1 MQSVFWISD
10 DRVLAGT
17 SQVWVAR
24 DRGVRNSVKSVIL
37 ALGGSGLWFTRTMS
51 QVRKRSALDR
61 PLPMRGK
68 NEVGLSAFS
77 FLFSEFIQYSQQ
89 RVDTA
94 DQLERKLEDA
104 GVGIGRR
111 VLELGCLREKSSKRE
126 TRMLGILNFIT
137 SVVWKMLFGNAADS
151 LEKSVDQEDE
161 FMIVEKAPLVNMYIS
176 SAPCSC
182 ATFVAGIVR
191 GVLEGAQVRS
201 PVINA
206 PLLLP
211 FARPLTSHGAAFS
224 TQFPARVSAHEQE
237 DENGPVRTVILIK
250 FAPEVLEREKRLA
263 S

>member
-1 MQSVFWISD
+1 
-10 DRVLAGT
+10 
-17 SQVWVAR
+17 
-24 DRGVRNSVKSVIL
+24 
-37 ALGGSGLWFTRTMS
+37 MS

-191 GVLEGAQVRS
+191 GVLEGAQVCS
-201 PVINA
+201 HVKNA

-211 FARPLTSHGAAFS
+211 FARSLTSLGAAFS
-224 TQFPARVSAHEQE
+224 SQFPARVSAHEQE